1 MRNERYIPYLLILP
15 SVLFLLF
22 FFAWPLVEALLLAVR
37 GSSGRWT
44 LEHFQRMAG
53 DLYFRDALRNTVLL
67 AVVIVPLQVILA
79 LGMSLLLSG
88 ISWGR
93 DLFLY
98 VWTIPLGI
106 SDLAAGI
113 VWLAIFT
120 ERGYLNSFLQA
131 LGLIQTPQ
139 LWLSYETPLT
149 LFLSV
154 VVAEVWRATAIV
166 FVILVAGLQLI
177 PKEYGEAAE
186 VFGATPWQR
195 FVRVTLPLLRPS
207 LQVALILR
215 TILALEVFAVVVAL
229 GGRNLPVLAGEAYY
243 WYSAYQNAG
252 VAAAYAVLILG
263 VSVLATFFYLRLV
276 RTRTEAAP

>member
-1 MRNERYIPYLLILP
+1 MALVLLNPGSADAKTLSGYAFGNQGNDLTRKIPGALI
-15 SVLFLLF
+15 
-22 FFAWPLVEALLLAVR
+22 E
-37 GSSGRWT
+37 
-44 LEHFQRMAG
+44 
-53 DLYFRDALRNTVLL
+53 FRDALTGKPV
-67 AVVIVPLQVILA
+67 AVRVKTGVAIENRRDAFYAASELA
-79 LGMSLLLSG
+79 L
-88 ISWGR
+88 I
-93 DLFLY
+93 
-98 VWTIPLGI
+98 
-106 SDLAAGI
+106 
-113 VWLAIFT
+113 
-120 ERGYLNSFLQA
+120 
-131 LGLIQTPQ
+131 
-139 LWLSYETPLT
+139 
-149 LFLSV
+149 
-154 VVAEVWRATAIV
+154 AEVWRATAIV